1 MLKGFSSINHIQL
14 YWKIYEDKYPQSEN
28 QQDYQILIETLIEVY
43 SHIIE
48 YQTSAVCH
56 LSKAQLS
63 RAWENVAGSNDWDCK
78 AEKIKK
84 LSQDCKELIH
94 LSKDEELSER
104 WKGQLEAMQR
114 SEKILY
120 RIVNILSDN
129 GMQIQTNY
137 EDQQERSLF
146 QELASNY
153 SGDKDFNPRRLEGT
167 CEWVFKDDQFRRW
180 RDDNTSGLF
189 WLSAGPGCGK
199 SVLSRALIDE
209 RRLSTNVT
217 TSTICHFFF
226 KDGDERRQHSTDALC
241 AILHQLF
248 AQDSSGSLIRKAL
261 GSHKTYGK
269 SLTQNFSKLWQILLD
284 CSRSSDAGEVICV
297 LDALDECDGHSRG
310 ELIDRLEELYCRN
323 HPSKLKFF
331 ITGRPYN
338 NLEARFR
345 RFSDKPGYQ
354 HLNGDDK
361 SEEIG
366 KEINLYIDHWVQ
378 NFTEYKD
385 EDRCKISD
393 FLKHKENRTYLWLH
407 LTIEGIEQSSKRAMD
422 ILDILKEL
430 SEEVSDKYE
439 KILDRSKEKDRTKIL
454 LQIVLSAEESLTLD
468 QANVAMALALRDKE
482 IVLHTELDLWPNFKA
497 AVTELCGLFI
507 SIHDNKLFF
516 IHQTAREFL
525 LSSEHQNGWKGC
537 LSMTH
542 SHRRI
547 LRSCLDYLLLQ
558 DMPDERPL
566 VLYSDIQYDDT
577 KYPFLEYAAKNWPRH
592 FSRYFGNSSAE
603 SDEEVS
609 DLALSL
615 CDLRPKPHKVWY
627 IIYCSHHEYSPEVP
641 SSSLL
646 IAAYSGLE
654 ALVKQ
659 LLDTNKADIN
669 SKDTLHGRT
678 ALSWAAV
685 NGHET
690 VVEQLLRIDGVDVNS
705 KDNNG
710 DTPLSLAVCRGHEA
724 IVKQLLNTGE
734 VDVNLKNSDNIT
746 PLFEAAIWGHEA
758 VVKYLLSTGKVD
770 VNSKNIRGDTP
781 LSGAAFRG
789 HEVVVKQLLD
799 ACEVDV
805 DLKDNY
811 SDTPLF
817 RAASRGHKAVV
828 KQLLDTGKVDINS
841 KNRYDETPLFG
852 AVFYG
857 HDAVVQ
863 QLLDTGKVDVDS
875 SDSLNKTPLSI
886 AVSLGHKVII
896 KQLLDTGKVD
906 VESKDNKGRTPLSL
920 AQEHGY
926 TAIVEHLQ
934 SYRNSQLVRDSRGP

>member
-14 YWKIYEDKYPQSEN
+14 YWKIYEDKYPQSEYR
-28 QQDYQILIETLIEVY
+28 QDYQILAETLIELY

-94 LSKDEELSER
+94 LSKDEELSKR

-167 CEWVFKDDQFRRW
+167 CEWVFKDDRFHRW
-180 RDDNTSGLF
+180 RDDNTSGLL

-217 TSTICHFFF
+217 TSTICYFFF

-323 HPSKLKFF
+323 HPSELKFF

-345 RFSDKPGYQ
+345 RFSDRPGYQ

-407 LTIEGIEQSSKRAMD
+407 LTIDGIEQSSKRAMD
-422 ILDILKEL
+422 ILDILREL
-430 SEEVSDKYE
+430 SEELSDKYE
-439 KILDRSKEKDRTKIL
+439 KILDRSTEKDRTKIL

-482 IVLHTELDLWPNFKA
+482 IALHTELDLWPNFKA

-537 LSMTH
+537 LKMTD
-542 SHRRI
+542 SHKQM

-566 VLYSDIQYDDT
+566 VRNSEIQFDDT
-577 KYPFLEYAAKNWPRH
+577 KYPFLEYAAKNWPWH
-592 FSRYFGNSSAE
+592 FSRYFGRASAG

-609 DLALSL
+609 HLALSL
-615 CDLRPKPHKVWY
+615 CDLRSEQYEVWY
-627 IIYCSHHEYSPEVP
+627 HIYCNHYEYSPEEP

-659 LLDTNKADIN
+659 LLDTNKADI
-669 SKDTLHGRT
+669 DLGDVHHLRT
-678 ALSWAAV
+678 PLSWAAGG
-685 NGHET
+685 GHKT
-690 VVEQLLRIDGVDVNS
+690 VVEQLLCIDEVDVDS
-705 KDNNG
+705 RDYSSR
-710 DTPLSLAVCRGHEA
+710 TPLSW
-724 IVKQLLNTGE
+724 
-734 VDVNLKNSDNIT
+734 
-746 PLFEAAIWGHEA
+746 AAFYGYEA
-758 VVKYLLSTGKVD
+758 VVKLLLTTGKVNVNARDEHGKTPLHGAIFSRNKAIVKELLNTGKVD
-770 VNSKNIRGDTP
+770 VDLGDSLGWTP
-781 LSGAAFRG
+781 LTMAILSGQ
-789 HEVVVKQLLD
+789 E
-799 ACEVDV
+799 
-805 DLKDNY
+805 
-811 SDTPLF
+811 
-817 RAASRGHKAVV
+817 AVV
-828 KQLLDTGKVDINS
+828 KQLLDTGKVD
-841 KNRYDETPLFG
+841 
-852 AVFYG
+852 
-857 HDAVVQ
+857 
-863 QLLDTGKVDVDS
+863 VDS
-875 SDSLNKTPLSI
+875 
-886 AVSLGHKVII
+886 
-896 KQLLDTGKVD
+896 
-906 VESKDNKGRTPLSL
+906 KDEKGRTPLNL
-920 AQEHGY
+920 AQELGY

-934 SYRNSQLVRDSRGP
+934 AYRDSQLIRDSRGP